1 MPDTDTPVPRT
12 RVLDT
17 VLPPELE
24 VGVFADYASVWHTE
38 AAIVVDF
45 QSARGPLF
53 PADGPN
59 GEPLLV
65 APGRVVAR
73 VRLNPSNAIEFIRA
87 LSAQLDAYEAEHKVE
102 KAA

>member
-1 MPDTDTPVPRT
+1 MSDTDTPAPVPRI
-12 RVLDT
+12 LDT
-17 VLPPELE
+17 LLPPELE
-24 VGVFADYASVWHTE
+24 VGAFADYASVWHTD

-45 QSARGPLF
+45 QAARGPLF
-53 PADGPN
+53 PAEGPN
-59 GEPLLV
+59 G
-65 APGRVVAR
+65 APVLIAPSRVVSR